1 MANPESFLE
10 EVAEE
15 VRRDRLFKFF
25 KKNGW
30 IIAFVVLA
38 TICATIAYEW
48 RKNSEISR
56 AKSNGDL
63 LTLALEESQK
73 GNLEELFDLL
83 SDNSPYLRPSSDLMA
98 VTKLYYAEL
107 LYNIDNDSSESMSV
121 LKEIFSNESIS
132 TTLRQLA
139 KIKYLLLFSGDNKV
153 KQDLIDELSSLGNH
167 YRFLAQEH
175 KVQTYLASG
184 MSDEANRQI
193 DILLNDLEVSE
204 QQKRLL
210 MDLKVAIR

>member
-15 VRRDRLFKFF
+15 VRRERLFKFF

-30 IIAFVVLA
+30 IIAFVVVA
-38 TICATIAYEW
+38 TLFVSIAYEW

-63 LTLALEESQK
+63 LTLALEKSQK
-73 GNLEELFDLL
+73 GNLEELIGLL

-107 LYNIDNDSSESMSV
+107 LYYIDDEPSGSMSV

-153 KQDLIDELSSLGNH
+153 KQDLIDELSSPGNH
-167 YRFLAQEH
+167 YRSLAQEH

-204 QQKRLL
+204 QQKRRL
-210 MDLKVAIR
+210 MDLKLAIR